1 MVESIEW
8 LRAFIF
14 HYPSLEYIIIF
25 LGAGFG
31 GELTLFI
38 LGFLAAQNVISVY
51 SLIIFSFFGTFFS
64 DTIWFLLG
72 RTAIIKNVIAY
83 RYAHTTISIINET
96 MQRVS
101 KGNHLITFIIAKFMV
116 GTRIL
121 LIMYISAKNIQF
133 QKFIFYNALAI
144 FLWLVVIIPIGFL
157 SGFGF
162 AFLAEILENLY
173 IAIGFILL
181 VVVLLIMLEIWL
193 KNKFARIDQKM

>member
-14 HYPSLEYIIIF
+14 HYPSLEYIVIL

-31 GELTLFI
+31 GELALFI
-38 LGFLAAQNVISVY
+38 LGFLAAQNVISVS
-51 SLIIFSFFGTFFS
+51 SLIIFSFLGTFFS

-72 RTAIIKNVIAY
+72 RTAIVKNVIAH

-101 KGNHLITFIIAKFMV
+101 KSNHLIALIIAKFLI
-116 GTRIL
+116 GTRVL
-121 LIMYISAKNIQF
+121 LIMYIGAKNIQF
-133 QKFIFYNALAI
+133 QKFIRYNALAI

-162 AFLAEILENLY
+162 AYLAEIWENLY
-173 IAIGFILL
+173 VAIGFILL
-181 VVVLLIMLEIWL
+181 IVVLLIVFEIWL
-193 KNKFARIDQKM
+193 KNRLAWMNQ